1 MSVKEYSLK
10 FIKLSQYASSLVS
23 NDRDEVSRYVT
34 SMSEELKEEYHA
46 TMLHD
51 NMYISRLMFHAQQ
64 VDESHL
70 GKIIEKLRRQGLF
83 KVVPL

>member
-1 MSVKEYSLK
+1 MLRNISSNSIK
-10 FIKLSQYASSLVS
+10 FPKYASSLVS

-51 NMYISRLMFHAQQ
+51 NMYISRLMFHAQ
-64 VDESHL
+64 
-70 GKIIEKLRRQGLF
+70 
-83 KVVPL
+83 